1 MIMLF
6 IKKIIYKNLISNI
19 RYCTKM
25 ENCIIKNEFLVDS
38 YKFQTQSKI
47 LSI

>member
-1 MIMLF
+1 MFF
-6 IKKIIYKNLISNI
+6 IKKNIYKKLISNK

-25 ENCIIKNEFLVDS
+25 ENSIIKNEFLVDS

-47 LSI
+47 LLI

>member
-19 RYCTKM
+19 SYSTKM
-25 ENCIIKNEFLVDS
+25 ENSIIKNEFLVDS
-38 YKFQTQSKI
+38 YKFQTHSKI
-47 LSI
+47 LFI